1 MRLRLIGPLALI
13 GATAVVILTTYHP
26 HQAPRGMYTQ
36 RFNFGQWTATVDKET
51 GDTTTWTRHGRRFR
65 NVTAFNLL
73 TGVPY
78 RPRQLSLHDGD
89 PAYRL
94 IAPKGLYR
102 IAGDGETLMD
112 SVRFWN
118 SPIAAPK

>member
-26 HQAPRGMYTQ
+26 HQAPKGMYTQ
-36 RFNFGQWTATVDKET
+36 RFNWSEWTATVDKET
-51 GDTTTWTRHGRRFR
+51 GDTTWTRHGWRFR
-65 NVTAFNLL
+65 NVTAFNVL

-78 RPRQLSLHDGD
+78 RLRQLSLHDGD

-102 IAGDGETLMD
+102 IAGDGEVLMD
-112 SVRFWN
+112 SVRFW
-118 SPIAAPK
+118 SPIVAPK

>member
-1 MRLRLIGPLALI
+1 MRLRLIGPLALA
-13 GATAVVILTTYHP
+13 GAVAVVVLTTYHP
-26 HQAPRGMYTQ
+26 HQAPKGMYTQ
-36 RFNFGQWTATVDKET
+36 RFNWSEWTATVDK
-51 GDTTTWTRHGRRFR
+51 GDTTWTRRGRRFR
-65 NVTAFNLL
+65 NVTAFNLV

-78 RPRQLSLHDGD
+78 RLRQLSLRDGD

-112 SVRFWN
+112 SVRFW
-118 SPIAAPK
+118 SPAVVQK